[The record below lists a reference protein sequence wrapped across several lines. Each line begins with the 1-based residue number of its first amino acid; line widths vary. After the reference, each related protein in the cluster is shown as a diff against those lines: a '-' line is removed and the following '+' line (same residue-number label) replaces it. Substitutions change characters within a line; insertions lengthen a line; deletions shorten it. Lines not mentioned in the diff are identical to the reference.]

1 MMHHQN
7 PPENPNFQQKH
18 QIYCIRNAHKKISN
32 ISGEADSDEGL
43 MMLGGILGAANLDIY
58 HSSC

>member
-18 QIYCIRNAHKKISN
+18 QIYCIRNAHKKILN
-32 ISGEADSDEGL
+32 TNREVDSDEGL
-43 MMLGGILGAANLDIY
+43 MMLGGSEKNL
-58 HSSC
+58 SR